1 MSNVGNILLGIF
13 REAWQVLVMLT
24 LAIGMLA
31 GLAQIL
37 RLSAGTMIG
46 ANLWVWEAMAGIS
59 GVLMLVLF
67 AFLGIPV
74 LVEATSSSIPGGA
87 GCGPINDLGTF
98 SAMLIAGLA
107 GLRMLKA
114 TFTAVLSASVGWASN
129 ASAAL
134 IEIAEAM
141 FVMLLASVAVPVA
154 AIFLGA
160 C

>member
-1 MSNVGNILLGIF
+1 MSSVADILLGIF

-114 TFTAVLSASVGWASN
+114 TFTAVLSASVGGASN

-141 FVMLLASVAVPVA
+141 FGMLLASVAVPVA

>member
-1 MSNVGNILLGIF
+1 MSSVGDILLGIF
-13 REAWQVLVMLT
+13 REAWQVLVILT

-31 GLAQIL
+31 GLAQIF
-37 RLSAGTMIG
+37 RLSAGTMLG
-46 ANLWVWEAMAGIS
+46 ANLWVWESIAGIT

-67 AFLGIPV
+67 AFLGVPV
-74 LVEATSSSIPGGA
+74 LVQAASSSIPGGA

-98 SAMLIAGLA
+98 AAMLIAGLA

-114 TFTAVLSASVGWASN
+114 TFLAVVSASAGGAIN

-141 FVMLLASVAVPVA
+141 FGMLLASVAVPAA

>member
-1 MSNVGNILLGIF
+1 MSSVAEILLGIF
-13 REAWQVLVMLT
+13 REAWQVLVALT

-46 ANLWVWEAMAGIS
+46 ANLWIWEAMAGIS

-114 TFTAVLSASVGWASN
+114 TFMAVLA
-129 ASAAL
+129 ASAGGAINTSNAL
-134 IEIAEAM
+134 IEIAESM
-141 FVMLLASVAVPVA
+141 FGMLLASVAVPAA

>member
-114 TFTAVLSASVGWASN
+114 TFTAVLSASVGGASN

-141 FVMLLASVAVPVA
+141 FGMLLASVAVPVA

>member
-1 MSNVGNILLGIF
+1 MSSVGNILLGIF

-37 RLSAGTMIG
+37 RLSAGTMLG

-114 TFTAVLSASVGWASN
+114 TFMAILAASTGGASN
-129 ASAAL
+129 TSNAL

-141 FVMLLASVAVPVA
+141 FGMLLASVAVPAA

>member
-1 MSNVGNILLGIF
+1 MSSVGDILLGIF
-13 REAWQVLVMLT
+13 REAWQVLVILT

-37 RLSAGTMIG
+37 RLSAGTMLG

-114 TFTAVLSASVGWASN
+114 TFLAVLAASAGGAIN
-129 ASAAL
+129 TSAAL

-141 FVMLLASVAVPVA
+141 FGMLLASVAVPVA

>member
-1 MSNVGNILLGIF
+1 MSSVADILLGIF
-13 REAWQVLVMLT
+13 REAWQVLVALT

-46 ANLWVWEAMAGIS
+46 ANQWVWEAMAGIS

-114 TFTAVLSASVGWASN
+114 TFLAVLSASTGGAIN
-129 ASAAL
+129 TSAAL

-141 FVMLLASVAVPVA
+141 FGMLLASVAVPAA

>member
-1 MSNVGNILLGIF
+1 MSGVAEILLGIF
-13 REAWQVLVMLT
+13 REAWQVLVALT

-114 TFTAVLSASVGWASN
+114 TFLAVLSASTGGAIN
-129 ASAAL
+129 TSAAL

-141 FVMLLASVAVPVA
+141 FGMLLASVAVPAA

>member
-1 MSNVGNILLGIF
+1 MSSVGNILLGIF

-37 RLSAGTMIG
+37 RLSAGTMLG

-107 GLRMLKA
+107 GLRMMKA
-114 TFTAVLSASVGWASN
+114 TFMAILA
-129 ASAAL
+129 ASAGGANNTSNAL

-141 FVMLLASVAVPVA
+141 FGMLLASVAVPAA

>member
-1 MSNVGNILLGIF
+1 MSGVADILLGIF
-13 REAWQVLVMLT
+13 REAWQVLVVLT

-37 RLSAGTMIG
+37 RLSAGAMVG
-46 ANLWVWEAMAGIS
+46 ANLWVWEAMAGIT

-67 AFLGIPV
+67 AFLGVPV
-74 LVEATSSSIPGGA
+74 LVDATASSIPSGA

-114 TFTAVLSASVGWASN
+114 TFMAILA
-129 ASAAL
+129 ASAGGATNAADAL

-141 FVMLLASVAVPVA
+141 FGMLLASVAVPAA

>member
-1 MSNVGNILLGIF
+1 MSGVGNILLGIF
-13 REAWQVLVMLT
+13 REAWQVLVILT

-37 RLSAGTMIG
+37 RLSAGTMLG

-107 GLRMLKA
+107 GLRMMKA
-114 TFTAVLSASVGWASN
+114 TFMAILAASAGGASN
-129 ASAAL
+129 TSNAL

-141 FVMLLASVAVPVA
+141 FGMLLASVAVPAA

>member
-1 MSNVGNILLGIF
+1 MSGVGNILLGIF
-13 REAWQVLVMLT
+13 REAWQVLVILT

-37 RLSAGTMIG
+37 RLSAGTMLG

-87 GCGPINDLGTF
+87 GCGPINT
-98 SAMLIAGLA
+98 
-107 GLRMLKA
+107 
-114 TFTAVLSASVGWASN
+114 
-129 ASAAL
+129 SAAL

-141 FVMLLASVAVPVA
+141 FGMLLASVAVPAA

>member
-1 MSNVGNILLGIF
+1 MSSVADILLSIF
-13 REAWQVLVMLT
+13 REAWQVLVALT

-74 LVEATSSSIPGGA
+74 LVEATSASIPGGA

-114 TFTAVLSASVGWASN
+114 TFMAVLA
-129 ASAAL
+129 ASAGGAINTSNAL
-134 IEIAEAM
+134 IEIAESM
-141 FVMLLASVAVPVA
+141 FGMLLASVAVPAA

>member
-1 MSNVGNILLGIF
+1 MSSVADILLGIF
-13 REAWQVLVMLT
+13 REAWQVLVALT
-24 LAIGMLA
+24 LAIGILA

-114 TFTAVLSASVGWASN
+114 TFTAVLSASVGGASN

-141 FVMLLASVAVPVA
+141 FGMLLASVAVPVA